1 MYEST
6 VERFER
12 TQNNDLFVT
21 FVPILLV
28 FGLRGVL
35 KNQISSVAFLIL
47 QIVMALALII
57 WFLLSYRF
65 YFRAFRYIMVDDN
78 RAHHFPVYSLT
89 FERLLSKKSR
99 IYERVMGNEML
110 CLLDP
115 GEAYDEAQFGV
126 SEKPYVLTALSE
138 STAMQLYY
146 KQDGKVYCAKFHPD
160 EEQIRVLQ
168 AWINENKS

>member
-35 KNQISSVAFLIL
+35 KSQMRPTAFLIL
-47 QIVMALALII
+47 QIVMAIALVI
-57 WFLLSYRF
+57 WFVLSYRF
-65 YFRAFRYIMVDDN
+65 YFRAFRYVMVDDN
-78 RAHHFPVYSLT
+78 RAHHYPVYSLT

-110 CLLDP
+110 CLLGP
-115 GEAYDEAQFGV
+115 AEAYDEARFGA

-138 STAMQLYY
+138 ATAMRLYY

-160 EEQIRVLQ
+160 EEQIQVLQ
-168 AWINENKS
+168 TWIKENES